1 MQLHPDFRDVFNAGR
16 NSFHVASSEGRNLQT
31 QKYLWKFQVR
41 TLRKPAAVSA
51 TGAEEDEQLETM
63 AVAEPEMEVE
73 EQKHSGSSSFVV
85 FLGGVALQ
93 SPVLVS
99 GRLPASIGRH
109 GGQKS
114 CGVHRGG
121 KP

>member
-73 EQKHSGSSSFVV
+73 EQPSEGE
-85 FLGGVALQ
+85 
-93 SPVLVS
+93 PEPEPDEEMPEITEYPEDVS
-99 GRLPASIGRH
+99 AETLEERRPC
-109 GGQKS
+109 S
-114 CGVHRGG
+114 CPGAM
-121 KP
+121 